1 MIDFDDNPRTRRQVE
16 DDIADDRASRGAE
29 RLKQVAVYYYPHQ
42 LIPLDEQ
49 LAKLNSKTRAYD
61 GLKINRSTYLRLCG
75 EVMLELLADPDFA
88 KSLLERLYEE
98 KELATRLHDKLHDL
112 LELQKA
118 YKSGQLVPHLSDL

>member
-1 MIDFDDNPRTRRQVE
+1 MGNFDDNVRTRREVE
-16 DDIADDRASRGAE
+16 DDIADQRATRGAE

-49 LAKLNSKTRAYD
+49 LAKINSKTRAYD

-75 EVMLELLADPDFA
+75 EVMLELMNDPDFA
-88 KSLLERLYEE
+88 KPLLERLYEE
-98 KELATRLHDKLHDL
+98 KELAQRLRDKLRDL

-118 YKSGQLVPHLSDL
+118 YKQGLLVPKLGEL